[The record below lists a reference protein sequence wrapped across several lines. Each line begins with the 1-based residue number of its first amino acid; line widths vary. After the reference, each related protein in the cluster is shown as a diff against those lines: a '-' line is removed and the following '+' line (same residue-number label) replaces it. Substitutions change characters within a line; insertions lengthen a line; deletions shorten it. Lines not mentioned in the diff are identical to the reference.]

1 MGGQH
6 QHTDGVAQE
15 IVEAW
20 RPEERPMATIVLNH
34 EQPHQECRCRHGQ
47 QQRYPVGVAHGEGH
61 RSPERRQGDD
71 GGQKLKHAAPVIRR
85 GVSINDARQAASSN
99 GRRRAGGAR
108 IFGRDDGESLFFG
121 ASLDTWQNFVAKSC
135 RTRNIPYGKFAA
147 LCRTGAP

>member
-1 MGGQH
+1 MGGQR

-71 GGQKLKHAAPVIRR
+71 GGQKLKHAAPRIGR
-85 GVSINDARQAASSN
+85 GVTVKPSRRNTKARWVWESRGPWHCYRGISTESGYLGSS
-99 GRRRAGGAR
+99 
-108 IFGRDDGESLFFG
+108 
-121 ASLDTWQNFVAKSC
+121 V
-135 RTRNIPYGKFAA
+135 
-147 LCRTGAP
+147 